1 MKIKVQFTVDVIP
14 ENIQTYLDELEYDE
28 TVREYVQSFY
38 TSLDVLLDE
47 QLEATVGLPALVNN
61 N

>member
-14 ENIQTYLDELEYDE
+14 ENIQAYLDELEYDE
-28 TVREYVQSFY
+28 TVREYVQSFFA
-38 TSLDVLLDE
+38 SLDLLLDE
-47 QLEATVGLPALVNN
+47 HIEATVGLPALVNN

>member
-14 ENIQTYLDELEYDE
+14 ENIQAYLDELEYDE
-28 TVREYVQSFY
+28 TVREYVQSFF

-47 QLEATVGLPALVNN
+47 QLEAAVGLPALVNN

>member
-38 TSLDVLLDE
+38 TSLDILLDE
-47 QLEATVGLPALVNN
+47 RIEATVGLPALVNN

>member
-1 MKIKVQFTVDVIP
+1 MKIKVQFTVDVMP
-14 ENIQTYLDELEYDE
+14 ENIQAYLDELEYDE